1 MGYSNALSSGNIIDS
16 ASMLLGSKPQPP
28 SRDAQQRQRAMQ
40 LRLAQLNAAMGQPDD
55 IMQDPEFAPPP
66 EATAKPASSK
76 IALIIVALAAAIGWT
91 ALFSQTGQT
100 QKPTQ
105 PAAAPVLNAPVA
117 TAAPAVPVTVAQPTI
132 SDEAAV
138 NELLKAWRSAWS
150 QRDVAA
156 YLGVYSQ
163 DFQPADGSSRSAWA
177 AARTKKVA
185 AGAPITLD
193 IHQLT
198 LDRIDADHFKASFR
212 QDYAAGNYRET
223 ARQKTMLI
231 AREGSAW
238 RIVEERQE

>member
-1 MGYSNALSSGNIIDS
+1 MGHSNALHSGHIIDS

-55 IMQDPEFAPPP
+55 IMQDPEFVPPA
-66 EATAKPASSK
+66 ESTAKPAGSK
-76 IALIIVALAAAIGWT
+76 ITLIIVALAAAIGWT
-91 ALFSQTGQT
+91 ALFSQSGQT
-100 QKPTQ
+100 QKPTPPSVA
-105 PAAAPVLNAPVA
+105 PAHTAPV
-117 TAAPAVPVTVAQPTI
+117 TMAAPAAPLTVAPPTI
-132 SDEAAV
+132 SDETAV
-138 NELLKAWRSAWS
+138 NELLKDWRSAWS
-150 QRDVAA
+150 QRDVTA
-156 YLGVYSQ
+156 YLGAYSQ
-163 DFQPADGSSRSAWA
+163 DFKPADGSSRSAWA
-177 AARTKKVA
+177 AARAQKLA

-198 LDRIDADHFKASFR
+198 LDRIDSDHFKASFQ

>member
-1 MGYSNALSSGNIIDS
+1 MGHSNALHSGHIIDS

-28 SRDAQQRQRAMQ
+28 GREAQQRQRAMQ

-66 EATAKPASSK
+66 ESTAKPASSK
-76 IALIIVALAAAIGWT
+76 ITLIIVALAAAIGWT

-100 QKPTQ
+100 QKPIP
-105 PAAAPVLNAPVA
+105 PAAAPLQSAPVA
-117 TAAPAVPVTVAQPTI
+117 IAAPAAVAPPTI
-132 SDEAAV
+132 SDETAV
-138 NELLKAWRSAWS
+138 NELLKDWRSAWS
-150 QRDVAA
+150 QRDVTA
-156 YLGVYSQ
+156 YLGTYSQ
-163 DFQPADGSSRSAWA
+163 DFKPADGSSRSAWA
-177 AARTKKVA
+177 AARAKKLA

-193 IHQLT
+193 LHQLT
-198 LDRIDADHFKASFR
+198 LDRIDSDHFKASFQ

-223 ARQKTMLI
+223 ARPKTMLI

>member
-1 MGYSNALSSGNIIDS
+1 MGQSNALRSGHIIDS

-28 SRDAQQRQRAMQ
+28 SREAQQRQRAMQ

-66 EATAKPASSK
+66 ESTAKPAGSK
-76 IALIIVALAAAIGWT
+76 ITLIIVALAAAIGWT

-100 QKPTQ
+100 QKPTP
-105 PAAAPVLNAPVA
+105 PAAAPVQIAPVA
-117 TAAPAVPVTVAQPTI
+117 PAAPVTVAQPAI

-138 NELLKAWRSAWS
+138 NELLKDWRSAWS
-150 QRDVAA
+150 QRDVTT
-156 YLGVYSQ
+156 YLGAYSQ
-163 DFQPADGSSRSAWA
+163 DYKPADGSSRNAWA
-177 AARTKKVA
+177 AARAKKLA

-198 LDRIDADHFKASFR
+198 LDRIDSDHFKANFQ

-223 ARQKTMLI
+223 ARQKSMLI

>member
-1 MGYSNALSSGNIIDS
+1 MGHSNALHSGHIIDS

-28 SRDAQQRQRAMQ
+28 SREAQQNQRAMQ

-55 IMQDPEFAPPP
+55 IMQDPEFAPPR
-66 EATAKPASSK
+66 ESAAKQTGSK
-76 IALIIVALAAAIGWT
+76 ITLIVVVLAAAIGWT

-100 QKPTQ
+100 QKPIP
-105 PAAAPVLNAPVA
+105 PAAAPIQSAPVA
-117 TAAPAVPVTVAQPTI
+117 MAAPVTVAPPTI
-132 SDEAAV
+132 SDETAV
-138 NELLKAWRSAWS
+138 NELLKDWRSAWS
-150 QRDVAA
+150 QRDVTA
-156 YLGVYSQ
+156 YLGAYSQ
-163 DFQPADGSSRSAWA
+163 DFKPADGSSRSAWA
-177 AARTKKVA
+177 AARAKKLA

-193 IHQLT
+193 LHQLT
-198 LDRIDADHFKASFR
+198 LDRIDNDHFKASFQ